1 MEAMIEIDDEKIGLG
16 ECIEKMEKTGE
27 PLIILRGN
35 KPVARLI
42 PHKERDPLMMDQ
54 MLKGAFYAGDPV
66 APLPDSDWPE
76 ELR

>member
-1 MEAMIEIDDEKIGLG
+1 MDVMIEMNDEKIGLAD
-16 ECIEKMEKTGE
+16 CIDRMQKTGE
-27 PLIILRGN
+27 PLTILRGN

-42 PHKERDPLMMDQ
+42 PHKEGDPLMMDP
-54 MLKGAFYAGDPV
+54 MLKGALYLGDPA